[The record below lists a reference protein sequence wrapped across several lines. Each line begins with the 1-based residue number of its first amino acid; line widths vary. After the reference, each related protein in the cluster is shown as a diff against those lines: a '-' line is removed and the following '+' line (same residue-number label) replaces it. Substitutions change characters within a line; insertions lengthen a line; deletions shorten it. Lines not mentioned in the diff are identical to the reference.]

1 MYSKQ
6 SFTQL
11 LRKDAEARL
20 VCRKVKLTAKRI
32 RLKIIETTGFK
43 LDASFW
49 RGPNCRK
56 GLARGAEPSE
66 ILPSSLRNQSI
77 DRKGDPFCDVFPERV
92 EIVAP

>member
-32 RLKIIETTGFK
+32 RFEDNRNDWVQAGCFV
-43 LDASFW
+43 
-49 RGPNCRK
+49 
-56 GLARGAEPSE
+56 LARTE
-66 ILPSSLRNQSI
+66 L
-77 DRKGDPFCDVFPERV
+77 
-92 EIVAP
+92 